1 MKDHSTYF
9 LTLGPDE
16 GELLCLQSSCCTQV
30 PIKRRMG
37 ETTASLNTLEK
48 NPLPLPEIK
57 PQFLGHADEY
67 YGKL

>member
-1 MKDHSTYF
+1 MKV
-9 LTLGPDE
+9 
-16 GELLCLQSSCCTQV
+16 SCRLYSPAAVHKFQL
-30 PIKRRMG
+30 KRRLG

-57 PQFLGHADEY
+57 PQFLGHAGEY

>member
-1 MKDHSTYF
+1 MKV
-9 LTLGPDE
+9 
-16 GELLCLQSSCCTQV
+16 SCHVYSPAAVHKFQL
-30 PIKRRMG
+30 KRRLG
-37 ETTASLNTLEK
+37 KTTASLNTEK